1 MLARSDDPLLDDV
14 RRALDEARRRLA
26 SQGKRL
32 PSVSP
37 KADEYS
43 RKEEIAL
50 RNDARKIANLR
61 ARTTLDTQ
69 TIIKDQILP
78 LARNWTYGLFALVIV
93 EGLFPDD
100 TPVPLNLGFAVL
112 QARFHLSDAVWVAL
126 LGGTTAALIGIL
138 TALVRAVYKPE

>member
-1 MLARSDDPLLDDV
+1 MLARSSDPLFEDV
-14 RRALDEARRRLA
+14 RRSLDEARRRLF

-50 RNDARKIANLR
+50 RNDARKIANKR
-61 ARTTLDTQ
+61 AQTALDTQ

-78 LARNWTYGLFALVIV
+78 MARNWTYGLFALVVV
-93 EGLFPDD
+93 EGLLPDD
-100 TPVPLNLGFAVL
+100 TPVPINLGFTVL
-112 QARFHLSDAVWVAL
+112 QVRFHLSDAVWIAL

-138 TALVRAVYKPE
+138 TALVRAVYKHE

>member
-1 MLARSDDPLLDDV
+1 MLARSNDPFLEDV
-14 RRALDEARRRLA
+14 RRSLDEARHRLF

-50 RNDARKIANLR
+50 RNDARKIANQR
-61 ARTTLDTQ
+61 AKTALDTQ

-78 LARNWTYGLFALVIV
+78 MARNWTYGLLALVVI
-93 EGLFPDD
+93 EGIFPDEA
-100 TPVPLNLGFAVL
+100 PLSVTLGVTDL
-112 QARFHLSDAVWVAL
+112 NVRFHLSDAVWIAL

-138 TALVRAVYKPE
+138 TALVRAVYRPE